1 MNVNSLFEPLQ
12 LGRLK
17 IPNRI
22 IMAPLTRMRAGE
34 GNAPTALNAEYYA
47 QRATAGLII
56 AEGTAVSQQGQ
67 GYPNAPGIYTREQI
81 DGWKAVTQAVHSR
94 GGRIFLQIAHNGRN
108 SHSSFMPGG
117 EAPVAP
123 SGIPPNLPGFTREGK
138 QVLIEVPR
146 SLGLEEIRP
155 IVESFAIASLNA
167 IEAGFDGVEL
177 QASNSHLIDQ
187 FLEDGTNVRTDA
199 YGGSVRNRMRFLLE
213 ITEAVSA
220 SIGSERLGV
229 RLSPFGQYGGIH
241 DSNPLQLFLSVIAE
255 LNRRELAYL
264 HLIEGRGSEIG
275 LGDALHEVAVDNA
288 QLFRPHFNG
297 PLISAG
303 AYTPLT
309 AGSTVEKKN
318 ADAIAFGRLFISNP
332 DLVRRIAR
340 DVPTNPYDRST
351 FYGGTEKGYTDYPPY
366 EKEAW
371 SEDSALRTH
380 RGISYQALLS

>member
-1 MNVNSLFEPLQ
+1 MNATSLFEPLQ
-12 LGRLK
+12 LGRLE

-67 GYPNAPGIYTREQI
+67 GYPNAPGIYTRSQV
-81 DGWKAVTQAVHSR
+81 DGWKAVTQAVHTRS
-94 GGRIFLQIAHNGRN
+94 GRIFLQIAHNGRN

-123 SGIPPNLPGFTREGK
+123 SAIPPNLPGFTREGK
-138 QVLIEVPR
+138 QVPIEIPR
-146 SLGLEEIRP
+146 ALRLQEIRP
-155 IVESFAIASLNA
+155 IVESFAIAGLNA

-187 FLEDGTNVRTDA
+187 FLEDGTNARTDE
-199 YGGSVRNRMRFLLE
+199 YGGSIKNRMRFLLE

-220 SIGSERLGV
+220 SIGSDRLGV

-241 DSNPLQLFLSVIAE
+241 DSNPRQLFLSVIAE
-255 LNRRELAYL
+255 LNKQELAYL

-275 LGDALHEVAVDNA
+275 LGDALHEDAVDNA
-288 QLFRPHFNG
+288 QLFRPHFKG
-297 PLISAG
+297 PLISAA

-309 AGSTVEKKN
+309 AGSTIEKKN
-318 ADAIAFGRLFISNP
+318 ADAIAFGRLFIANP
-332 DLVRRIAR
+332 DLVKRIAR
-340 DVPTNPYDRST
+340 DLKTTPYDRST
-351 FYGGTEKGYTDYPPY
+351 FYGGMEKGYTDYRSFG
-366 EKEAW
+366 EE
-371 SEDSALRTH
+371 
-380 RGISYQALLS
+380 G